1 MCISHTIIHL
11 IHKISEVINME
22 IKIRTKSIVIRKRYK
37 NRDEDLPYLKDFILY
52 DVSYTKILS
61 H

>member
-1 MCISHTIIHL
+1 
-11 IHKISEVINME
+11 ME
-22 IKIRTKSIVIRKRYK
+22 IKIRTKSIVNRKRYK